1 MAKRISIIIIN
12 LGIVVW
18 GIIGFNH
25 LNYWERSARIFQ
37 VNSEQNF
44 RRGFDR
50 GRPGFEDRSSWDRS
64 TLTERPDLLNLSDS
78 IAQQSADVVQRNR
91 ESIRERNSEDRSY
104 GRRGFHSRQKIQL
117 RNVVWFL
124 AVFCLFTVGTIY
136 TDKTIRAFRKKE
148 K

>member
-1 MAKRISIIIIN
+1 MAKKIGIIIIN
-12 LGIVVW
+12 LGIVIW

-25 LNYWERSARIFQ
+25 LNYWERSVRIFH

-44 RRGFDR
+44 RPGFD
-50 GRPGFEDRSSWDRS
+50 PGRSSFDERS
-64 TLTERPDLLNLSDS
+64 SRNRTNRTKS

-91 ESIRERNSEDRSY
+91 ESLRERNFEDRGH

-136 TDKTIRAFRKKE
+136 TDKIRTFRKKE